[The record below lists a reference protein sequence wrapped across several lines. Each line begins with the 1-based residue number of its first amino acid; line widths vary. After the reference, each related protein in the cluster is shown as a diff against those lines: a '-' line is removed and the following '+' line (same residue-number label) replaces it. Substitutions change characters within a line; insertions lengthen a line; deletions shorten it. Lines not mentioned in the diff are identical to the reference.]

1 MQVCRDWRALALS
14 MPVLWNRMS
23 VILDV
28 QPPASEPTHQAL
40 CRLLN
45 QWLSRSGQHPL
56 HISYSIH
63 GRGTLPEFISS
74 TLTQYAHRVEILDLQ
89 HDSWALEELLD
100 SLTISLPIL
109 RRLSAAV
116 LASHCSLT
124 MRPRSPSLR
133 DLALRIP
140 LDEDASGEIDLQ
152 TLTRFSCRGM
162 FVSQVFT
169 ILQLATNLEEL
180 ELHLDIHPF
189 DDAVMPLTL
198 PRLHKLTLVAANDA
212 DVLESLTLPR
222 LDLHVFVPS
231 ANFAWSAPYLPIFLA
246 FLARSTC
253 RLTRLSPKHSH
264 DEHGPLDVAKFLAPL
279 AAHIVA
285 LRYDF
290 PQLLRQHGER
300 IPMAVFLDRLES
312 VCGMGTTLEEVHLR
326 CPGHDKN
333 GFVELPAPIHGR
345 LNGLKRGGMRITVAQ
360 YGYKSAE
367 SGKEPEQVLFE

>member
-1 MQVCRDWRALALS
+1 
-14 MPVLWNRMS
+14 MS
-23 VILDV
+23 VILDM
-28 QPPASEPTHQAL
+28 QTPASEPTHQAL

-56 HISYSIH
+56 QISYSIH
-63 GRGTLPEFISS
+63 GRGTLPEVISS
-74 TLTQYAHRVEILDLQ
+74 ILTQYAHRVETLDLQ
-89 HDSWALEELLD
+89 HDSWALEKLPH

-140 LDEDASGEIDLQ
+140 LDEDAPGKIDLQ

-180 ELHLDIHPF
+180 ELHLDMHPF
-189 DDAVMPLTL
+189 NDTVTPLTL

-222 LDLHVFVPS
+222 LDDLHVFVPS
-231 ANFAWSAPYLPIFLA
+231 ANFA
-246 FLARSTC
+246 C
-253 RLTRLSPKHSH
+253 RLVRILPADLPRLSRVLHLPA
-264 DEHGPLDVAKFLAPL
+264 DAPL
-279 AAHIVA
+279 
-285 LRYDF
+285 
-290 PQLLRQHGER
+290 PQ
-300 IPMAVFLDRLES
+300 
-312 VCGMGTTLEEVHLR
+312 
-326 CPGHDKN
+326 
-333 GFVELPAPIHGR
+333 
-345 LNGLKRGGMRITVAQ
+345 AQ
-360 YGYKSAE
+360 
-367 SGKEPEQVLFE
+367 P